1 MMPLGLGTEESA
13 HDDSGLTFI
22 SSPTDGCS
30 PIKVRWLDLTSA
42 KTRVRTSCKKHVSH
56 NKNSDA
62 CGSNAIFSITF
73 EAKFCKKYNAW
84 SGQLVEKNVALKS
97 TAHLLELRFACLDSN
112 VSKIF
117 HLSCAFLLSP
127 EALTQKKMTPVW
139 NVQVKISSVRLETET
154 CYTDATHWV
163 FMLCPMFAAS
173 VDGKGVT
180 SVFARSTEF
189 SPSEAHVREQ
199 IWHGK
204 TQMQWEAFHVH
215 PWSSFCL
222 WIAAREQLKTFKTI
236 SPWSTLYPSISP
248 NLYPSTHP
256 SPSIYQPLIHP
267 LSNLCPFTH
276 PSPSIYQPLQPLI
289 HPLSTL
295 YPTFILLPTRH
306 PASISPWSTLYPT
319 FILLPTR
326 HPASI
331 SPWSTLYP
339 TFVQPFS
346 NLYPSNHPSP
356 SIYQPLIHPVSNLC
370 PTFSNLYPNFILLP
384 TRHPA
389 SISLLYSP
397 LSTLYPTF
405 ILLPTRHPSSI
416 HPLSTLYPTFIL
428 LPTRHPAPIS
438 PWSNLYTPFIQL
450 PTRRPAYQPLIHPV
464 STLFAFFILLPTRHP
479 ASTSPWST
487 LYPTFIQP
495 FSNLYTF

>member
-1 MMPLGLGTEESA
+1 MYIYICMYFLMMPLGLGTEESA

-30 PIKVRWLDLTSA
+30 PIKVRCLDLTSA

-62 CGSNAIFSITF
+62 CGSNAIFSVTF

-97 TAHLLELRFACLDSN
+97 TAHLLELRFTCLDSN

-127 EALTQKKMTPVW
+127 EALTQKKMTPAW

-154 CYTDATHWV
+154 CYTHATHWV

-189 SPSEAHVREQ
+189 SPSEAHVRDQ

-204 TQMQWEAFHVH
+204 THMQWEAFHVH

-222 WIAAREQLKTFKTI
+222 WIAAREQLKIFKTI

-248 NLYPSTHP
+248 NLYPSTYP

-267 LSNLCPFTH
+267 LYNLYPFTH
-276 PSPSIYQPLQPLI
+276 PSPSIYQPL
-289 HPLSTL
+289 
-295 YPTFILLPTRH
+295 
-306 PASISPWSTLYPT
+306 
-319 FILLPTR
+319 
-326 HPASI
+326 
-331 SPWSTLYP
+331 
-339 TFVQPFS
+339 
-346 NLYPSNHPSP
+346 
-356 SIYQPLIHPVSNLC
+356 
-370 PTFSNLYPNFILLP
+370 
-384 TRHPA
+384 
-389 SISLLYSP
+389 
-397 LSTLYPTF
+397 
-405 ILLPTRHPSSI
+405 
-416 HPLSTLYPTFIL
+416 
-428 LPTRHPAPIS
+428 
-438 PWSNLYTPFIQL
+438 
-450 PTRRPAYQPLIHPV
+450 
-464 STLFAFFILLPTRHP
+464 
-479 ASTSPWST
+479 
-487 LYPTFIQP
+487 
-495 FSNLYTF
+495 